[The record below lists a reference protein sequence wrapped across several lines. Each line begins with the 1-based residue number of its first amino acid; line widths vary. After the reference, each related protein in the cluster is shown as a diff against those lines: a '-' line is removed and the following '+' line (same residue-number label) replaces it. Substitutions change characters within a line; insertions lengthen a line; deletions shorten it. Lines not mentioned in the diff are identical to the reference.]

1 MNKVILI
8 MIDGCRP
15 EAIGTGRMPN
25 LETVMKNGSYTLKA
39 ETVTPS
45 ITLPAHF
52 SIFTSL
58 KPLDHNVLTNTARPD
73 VSPSAK
79 TIMELARY
87 AGKTTTMFYC
97 WEQLRNLNPAGSLD
111 WSIFIAERPG
121 HNTDSEVAAA
131 AGRFISLYHPDVC
144 FVYFH
149 SADTA
154 GHAHGWMSEPYLKAL
169 ENADAA
175 LGSLMQ
181 SLNGT
186 QGPGYHLIVQS
197 DHGGSGYHHSDPSPE
212 TLTIP
217 WIAMGPYIRKNHV
230 IEQPVSVLDT
240 APTMARLL
248 DIPLHYGWTGSP
260 VEEILLGHCQG
271 VGDFGAVAKTA

>member
-1 MNKVILI
+1 MSRVILI

-15 EAIGTGRMPN
+15 EVLGTGRMPN
-25 LETVMKNGSYTLKA
+25 VESIMENGSYTLKA

-45 ITLPAHF
+45 VTLPAHF

-58 KPLDHNVLTNTARPD
+58 KPLDHNVLTNTAGPT

-87 AGKTTTMFYC
+87 AGKTTAMFYC

-111 WSIFIAERPG
+111 WSVFISERPG
-121 HNTDSEVAAA
+121 VNTDSEVAVT
-131 AGRFISLYHPDVC
+131 AGKFIGLYHPDVC
-144 FVYFH
+144 FVYLH
-149 SADTA
+149 GADAA
-154 GHAHGWMSEPYLKAL
+154 GHLHGWMSDPYLKAL
-169 ENADAA
+169 ENADSVIGNF
-175 LGSLMQ
+175 LE

-186 QGPGYHLIVQS
+186 QDQTYNLIIQS
-197 DHGGSGYHHSDPSPE
+197 DHGGLGHHHSEPSPE

-217 WIAMGPYIRKNHV
+217 WIAMGPYIRKGHS
-230 IEQPVSVLDT
+230 IEQKVTVLDT

-248 DIPLHYGWTGSP
+248 GIPLHYGWDGSP
-260 VEEILLGHCQG
+260 VDEILLDQQQ
-271 VGDFGAVAKTA
+271 GAVDFPAMAKSA